1 MSDNHKKY
9 YKKSCKYKEGYKK
22 AVLKFSLLT
31 VIIAMIGCQP
41 PEPIVE
47 KPAIDAQPAT
57 DLPIIIDEN
66 TVTMSPEHILSIKP
80 SRYQPSLGL
89 QGNIAAIKQVRFKAN
104 QALTVQQVLVEP
116 NQWVE
121 AGTPLFIVKRQA
133 IVEPQDTTTPAE
145 TIVNNNS
152 SNDSD
157 INVKKDSIVTTDT
170 KTVTNTGNDRSSA
183 AKTVTTPDDPTTKP
197 DITPATA
204 DTALENI
211 VNESKDKSP
220 SKPKMN
226 APSFITIKAPFTG
239 RVDTLSI
246 QAMQQLDINA
256 PMLNL
261 SNDND
266 LHFVATLPIQAK
278 PRLSVGQTVNFTTAS
293 LSDTF
298 TGQVS
303 KLTVSTDDKLL
314 VDVHVINTDNNRG
327 KLKANMAVT
336 GRVDY
341 GQIEVGTIVP
351 KSAIHDADLS
361 ALTKAPFRPMM
372 TLTANV
378 WIIQQNQRLT
388 RQPVEVIEYDPDTDR
403 YLIAGINNDS
413 LICLAQLP
421 LQSAGK
427 KVIVS

>member
-1 MSDNHKKY
+1 MVSNDHKKY
-9 YKKSCKYKEGYKK
+9 YKKGYKYKESYKK
-22 AVLKFSLLT
+22 AILKISLLI
-31 VIIAMIGCQP
+31 VIIAMTGCQP
-41 PEPIVE
+41 PEPSVE
-47 KPAIDAQPAT
+47 NPTIDSQPIT

-89 QGNIAAIKQVRFKAN
+89 QGNIAAIKQARFKAN

-121 AGTPLFIVKRQA
+121 AGTPLFIVER
-133 IVEPQDTTTPAE
+133 QDTTTQADA
-145 TIVNNNS
+145 IADSIS
-152 SNDSD
+152 SNGNDSD
-157 INVKKDSIVTTDT
+157 INPKEDSTM
-170 KTVTNTGNDRSSA
+170 
-183 AKTVTTPDDPTTKP
+183 
-197 DITPATA
+197 TA
-204 DTALENI
+204 DTPNDLTAKSNITTTTADTTLENT
-211 VNESKDKSP
+211 VNKSKDKNL

-226 APSFITIKAPFTG
+226 APSPITIKAPFTG

-246 QAMQQLDINA
+246 QAMQQLDIND
-256 PMLNL
+256 PMLSL

-266 LHFVATLPIQAK
+266 LYFVATLPIQAK
-278 PRLSVGQTVNFTTAS
+278 PRLSVGQTVNFTTAG
-293 LSDTF
+293 LSDNF

-303 KLTVSTDDKLL
+303 KLTASTDDKLL
-314 VDVHVINTDNNRG
+314 VDVHIISNDNNRG
-327 KLKANMAVT
+327 KLKANMAVS

-351 KSAIHDADLS
+351 KSAIHDVDLS

-427 KVIVS
+427 RVIVS

>member
-1 MSDNHKKY
+1 MVSNNHKKY
-9 YKKSCKYKEGYKK
+9 YKKGYKYKESCKK
-22 AVLKFSLLT
+22 AILKISLSI
-31 VIIAMIGCQP
+31 VIIAMAGCQP
-41 PEPIVE
+41 PEPSIE
-47 KPAIDAQPAT
+47 KPVTDSQPAT
-57 DLPIIIDEN
+57 DLPILIDEN
-66 TVTMSPEHILSIKP
+66 TVIMAPEHILSIKP

-89 QGNIAAIKQVRFKAN
+89 QGNIAATKQARFKAN

-121 AGTPLFIVKRQA
+121 AGTPLFIVER
-133 IVEPQDTTTPAE
+133 QDTTTQAD
-145 TIVNNNS
+145 TIADNIS
-152 SNDSD
+152 SNGNDSD
-157 INVKKDSIVTTDT
+157 INLKEDSTVTADTPNDLTAKSNITTATTDT
-170 KTVTNTGNDRSSA
+170 T
-183 AKTVTTPDDPTTKP
+183 
-197 DITPATA
+197 
-204 DTALENI
+204 LENT
-211 VNESKDKSP
+211 VNKSKDKNP

-226 APSFITIKAPFTG
+226 APSSITIKAPFTG

-246 QAMQQLDINA
+246 QAMQQLDIND
-256 PMLNL
+256 PMLSL

-266 LHFVATLPIQAK
+266 LYFVATLPIQAK
-278 PRLSVGQTVNFTTAS
+278 PRLSVGQTVNFTTAG
-293 LSDTF
+293 LSEEF

-303 KLTVSTDDKLL
+303 KLTASTDDKLL
-314 VDVHVINTDNNRG
+314 VDVHIISNDNNRG
-327 KLKANMAVT
+327 KLRANMAVS

-351 KSAIHDADLS
+351 KSAIHDVDLS